1 MKGTLAAFV
10 SGLVFAVG
18 LGLGGMTDPANV
30 QGFLDVTGD
39 WNPGL
44 AFVMGGALG
53 TFALLRALFVRK
65 RERPVLSSEYPAPP
79 RTRLD
84 GRLLLGA
91 AIFGIGWGLA
101 GFCPGP
107 AVVSVASGSK
117 TAILFTASMVG
128 GMGLFRALEIA
139 LAWMQERQKPAQQPV
154 VDAPEP

>member
-1 MKGTLAAFV
+1 
-10 SGLVFAVG
+10 
-18 LGLGGMTDPANV
+18 
-30 QGFLDVTGD
+30 
-39 WNPGL
+39 
-44 AFVMGGALG
+44 
-53 TFALLRALFVRK
+53 
-65 RERPVLSSEYPAPP
+65 
-79 RTRLD
+79 
-84 GRLLLGA
+84 LLLGA

-154 VDAPEP
+154 LDAPEP